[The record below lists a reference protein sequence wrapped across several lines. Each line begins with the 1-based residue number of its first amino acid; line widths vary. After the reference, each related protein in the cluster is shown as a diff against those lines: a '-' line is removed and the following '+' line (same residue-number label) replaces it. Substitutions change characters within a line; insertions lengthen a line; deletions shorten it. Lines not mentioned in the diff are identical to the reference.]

1 MKSINFYLLGGVF
14 VILSMIAMTVSSAK
28 GVSAELFMS
37 EIEALAAGESGG
49 YSCTV
54 TTNCMTGSIQC
65 TGKHECSRTSYTVT
79 CDGKT
84 TEC

>member
-1 MKSINFYLLGGVF
+1 MKLINFYLLCGVLA
-14 VILSMIAMTVSSAK
+14 ILSMFTMALSSTK
-28 GVSAELFMS
+28 EISAELFMS
-37 EIEALAAGESGG
+37 EIEALSAGESGG

-54 TTNCMTGSIQC
+54 TTNCVTGSIQC
-65 TGKHECSRTSYTVT
+65 TGTKECSRTAYTVT

>member
-14 VILSMIAMTVSSAK
+14 VILSMITMVVSSDK
-28 GVSAELFMS
+28 GISAELFMS
-37 EIEALAAGESGG
+37 EIEALSAGESGG

-54 TTNCMTGSIQC
+54 TTNCVTGSIQC
-65 TGKHECSRTSYTVT
+65 TGTQECSRTAYTVT